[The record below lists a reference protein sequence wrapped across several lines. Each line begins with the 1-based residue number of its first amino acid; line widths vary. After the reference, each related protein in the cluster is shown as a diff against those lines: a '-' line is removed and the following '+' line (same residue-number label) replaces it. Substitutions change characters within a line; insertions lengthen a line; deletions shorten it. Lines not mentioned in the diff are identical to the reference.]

1 MSLYACRVDHSH
13 ACYTTEIWRGILH
26 DTVVLTP
33 LNEEKFRHIPG
44 RAVASRFITLIRM
57 HMHAGSSPDWGTVR
71 TGPLA
76 SLLTPSFFVLS
87 RQCLKMRVLGVDVE
101 T

>member
-1 MSLYACRVDHSH
+1 MVHNF
-13 ACYTTEIWRGILH
+13 EQ
-26 DTVVLTP
+26 
-33 LNEEKFRHIPG
+33 G
-44 RAVASRFITLIRM
+44 RAVASWFITLIRM

-76 SLLTPSFFVLS
+76 SLLTLSFFVLS